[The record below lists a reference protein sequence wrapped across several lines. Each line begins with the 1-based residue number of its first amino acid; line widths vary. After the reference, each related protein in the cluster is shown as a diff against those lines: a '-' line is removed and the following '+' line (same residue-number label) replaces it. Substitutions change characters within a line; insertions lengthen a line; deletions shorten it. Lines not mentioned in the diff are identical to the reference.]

1 MELLIILGFVFIL
14 MVFGLRF
21 YFYKTMT
28 KRVCSLDPDNEYCR
42 KHYQKSLDKSDNPYK
57 HCDVVHGATPS
68 GGVKTVICYVNDH
81 NKMVKK
87 ERAAKVLVRE
97 LDEKNRPVY
106 ETWTSMEEK

>member
-14 MVFGLRF
+14 VVFGLRF